1 MKPKTVKLDLNNGNY
16 QRLLKCGEEAEVM
29 HSGFVTL
36 QPGETVGKHST
47 ENREEVLI
55 VFEGQGKFIL
65 NDENELKLEYGYIA
79 YCPPHTEH
87 NVLNT
92 GDAPLKYVFVVSR
105 VEKQ

>member
-1 MKPKTVKLDLNNGNY
+1 MKPKTVKLDFSNENY
-16 QRLLKCGEEAEVM
+16 QRLLKCGEDTEVM

-55 VFEGQGKFIL
+55 VLEGNGEFISEGNEKL
-65 NDENELKLEYGYIA
+65 ELKKGCLT

-87 NVLNT
+87 NVHNT
-92 GDAPLKYVFVVSR
+92 GDNPLKYVFVVSHINLS
-105 VEKQ
+105 